1 MGRLIGCTCRAGM
14 AGLISMSNLK
24 TSQGALW
31 PGIASVKP
39 YGAECLTGC
48 SARFGVLGSFMLVGH
63 KHAPVSVNEA
73 LHKQR
78 WGSSEFLDIHHNIRW
93 ICTKA
98 LIVVNAKGSVL
109 VNNWRG

>member
-78 WGSSEFLDIHHNIRW
+78 WAPVPLSSWTSTTTLGGSAQKLSLLSMSR
-93 ICTKA
+93 A
-98 LIVVNAKGSVL
+98 LY
-109 VNNWRG
+109 